1 MPKSSSLR
9 FYTRIANYMKWDRV
23 TVERC
28 FGKWF
33 EVDRSRD
40 MLLNASTGSSKAFEM
55 DHSRFSLATGNK
67 DLHWYK
73 KGCDS
78 S

>member
-1 MPKSSSLR
+1 M
-9 FYTRIANYMKWDRV
+9 
-23 TVERC
+23 ERC